1 MHRIK
6 LWKIHFKLFC
16 RICEK
21 QNCGNL
27 KPLWSSFLKDVMKVK
42 IQIYFKLNLVVK
54 DSTNKN
60 KFLIHDPF
68 LVKNERI
75 LIEGRNVLCLFTF
88 FLQLSFSP
96 SSVPFN
102 YSKYFES
109 LPLVQQDI
117 WTISP
122 DE

>member
-88 FLQLSFSP
+88 FSNFPSLQVLFLLIR
-96 SSVPFN
+96 N
-102 YSKYFES
+102 T
-109 LPLVQQDI
+109 LNLCH
-117 WTISP
+117 
-122 DE
+122 